1 MISLECSVLWY
12 EPWVSKEVHSQT
24 KPDTKQVDGMVKMTG
39 HNLIKIIKSD
49 KITIADFNRTFIKNL
64 IKHRI

>member
-1 MISLECSVLWY
+1 M
-12 EPWVSKEVHSQT
+12 SKEVHSQT

-64 IKHRI
+64 IKQRI